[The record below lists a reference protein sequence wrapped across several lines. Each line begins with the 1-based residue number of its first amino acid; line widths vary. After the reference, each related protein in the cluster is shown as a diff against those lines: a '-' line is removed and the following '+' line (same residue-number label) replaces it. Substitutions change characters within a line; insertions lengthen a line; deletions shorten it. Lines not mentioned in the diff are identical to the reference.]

1 MAAFQADNV
10 LAAWVERVFPG
21 ARLRQVRA
29 FGVDDAVL
37 SGGATRKA
45 AGYGDPV
52 RFGVELA
59 DGGLKQFVF
68 HTVHADGFGHD
79 RRADRAAE
87 MLLAFDTLSGI
98 PSHVKAV
105 DVGAI
110 TNDGSGLTSL
120 ASHAEFYLVTEYE
133 PGTLYAD
140 ELRGLGAL
148 GAPAQVP
155 AALAHAATL
164 ARYLADLHSV
174 KLIDEARYARAIRD
188 TVGSG
193 EGIFGMLDGFAPD
206 VPGAPRSLLD
216 KIEILAVGW
225 RQRLKGQHQRLSRT
239 HGDFHPFNI
248 VFRPDQSLA
257 LLDASRGCVGDPAD
271 DVAALAINYIF
282 FALERPSLWVSV
294 YRPLWQQFL
303 RSYLEASGDQELL
316 TVIPLFLAWRGLVVA
331 NPKWY
336 PGLSARAREQV
347 LLFIEQF
354 LSARELDL
362 DSADRLF

>member
-1 MAAFQADNV
+1 MVALQADRV

-37 SGGATRKA
+37 TGGATQKA
-45 AGYGDPV
+45 VGYGDPLHLS
-52 RFGVELA
+52 VELA
-59 DGGLKQFVF
+59 DGGLKEFVF
-68 HTVHADGFGHD
+68 HTAHTDGFGHD
-79 RRADRAAE
+79 RRADRAAG

-105 DVGAI
+105 DVGAV
-110 TNDGSGLTSL
+110 TGDGSGLTSL
-120 ASHAEFYLVTEYE
+120 AGHAEFYLVTEYE

-140 ELRGLGAL
+140 ELRAL
-148 GAPAQVP
+148 RAPAQAP
-155 AALAHAATL
+155 AALAHSVLL

-174 KLIDEARYARAIRD
+174 KLIDEARYARSIRD

-193 EGIFGMLDGFAPD
+193 EGIFGMLDGFALD
-206 VPGAPRSLLD
+206 VAGAPRSLLN

-225 RQRLKGQHQRLSRT
+225 RQRLKGKHHRLSRT

-271 DVAALAINYIF
+271 DVAALAINFIF

-294 YRPLWQQFL
+294 YRPLWQRFFG
-303 RSYLEASGDQELL
+303 SYLEASGDQELL

-336 PGLSARAREQV
+336 PGLSAASREQV
-347 LLFIEQF
+347 LRFIEQS
-354 LSARELDL
+354 LSAPELDL

>member
-1 MAAFQADNV
+1 MAAFQGDHV

-21 ARLRQVRA
+21 ARLEQVSA

-37 SGGATRKA
+37 AGGATQKA

-52 RFGVELA
+52 RFSVEAA

-87 MLLAFDTLSGI
+87 MLLAFDTLGGI

-120 ASHAEFYLVTEYE
+120 AGHAEFYLVTEYE

-140 ELRGLGAL
+140 ELRAL

-155 AALAHAATL
+155 AALAHSATL

-225 RQRLKGQHQRLSRT
+225 RQRLKGKHQRLSRT

-248 VFRPDQSLA
+248 VFRSDQGLA

-271 DVAALAINYIF
+271 DVAALAINFIF
-282 FALERPSLWVSV
+282 FALEQPSLWGRV
-294 YRPLWQQFL
+294 YRPLWHHFL
-303 RSYLEASGDQELL
+303 TSYLEASGDQELL
-316 TVIPLFLAWRGLVVA
+316 SVIPLFLAWRGLVVA

-347 LLFIEQF
+347 LLFIELF
-354 LSARELDL
+354 LSAGELDI